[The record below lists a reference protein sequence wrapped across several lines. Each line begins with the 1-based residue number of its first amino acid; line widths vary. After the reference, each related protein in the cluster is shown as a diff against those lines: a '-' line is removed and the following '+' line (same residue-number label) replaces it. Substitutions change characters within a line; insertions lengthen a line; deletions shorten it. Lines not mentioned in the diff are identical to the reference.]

1 MSRWSEFVA
10 AEPEFAR
17 QVRAR
22 FAVDRCE
29 TLATVRRDGSPRI
42 SGIDA
47 VFSDGDLWLPMM
59 VGSVKIADLRRDPRL
74 ALHSPTTTARNAD
87 LSDWPGEAK
96 IAGCGVEVG
105 GADWNSERLTDFRV
119 DVTEVVLTYLD
130 RTDFIVESWHE
141 GRGLRRRERWYP
153 DEHRVEHTIHW
164 EQKNDV

>member
-1 MSRWSEFVA
+1 MARWSEIVA
-10 AEPEFAR
+10 AEPAFAR

-22 FAVDRCE
+22 FAVYRCE
-29 TLATVRRDGSPRI
+29 TLATLRRDGSPRI

-59 VGSVKIADLRRDPRL
+59 VGSMKIDDLRRDPRL
-74 ALHSPTTTARNAD
+74 ALHSPTTTALNDD

-96 IAGCGVEVG
+96 IAGYGVE
-105 GADWNSERLTDFRV
+105 GAEADLNSERLIDFRV
-119 DVTEVVLTYLD
+119 DVTEVVLIYLD

-164 EQKNDV
+164 EQKHDV

>member
-1 MSRWSEFVA
+1 MARWSEITA

-22 FAVDRCE
+22 FAVYRCE
-29 TLATVRRDGSPRI
+29 TLATLRRDGSPRI

-74 ALHSPTTTARNAD
+74 ALHSPTTTALNAD

-96 IAGCGVEVG
+96 IAGYVVEG
-105 GADWNSERLTDFRV
+105 TEANSNSERLIDFRV

-130 RTDFIVESWHE
+130 RTDFVVESWHE